1 MPFMSINEYISF
13 SSSSPISLY
22 CKDQKSQYIYTIP
35 GSIMFTI
42 PDSNDQM
49 VSKIQRLP
57 FSETD
62 TIICYDKGDLIC
74 AGKVFWALK
83 AVGFNNIHILLGGVI
98 LYHDLGHQVNENS
111 IEEVALTELYY
122 KTFNNSIL
130 KVIIEPQAKA
140 HYRQRL
146 RADEDL
152 PITTPRGTILTN
164 DILKEVLENSN
175 LIYKSGKNIQVI
187 GKYAPIIGCVL
198 LHLGEKMVCVV
209 LESEKI
215 NNEHFW
221 SDENSVESLN
231 ASLIHNDTSYMSSS
245 MNIIRKSHNREGRT
259 SCSKCYIF

>member
-1 MPFMSINEYISF
+1 MPFMSIDEYI

-49 VSKIQRLP
+49 ISKIQRLS
-57 FSETD
+57 FSETN
-62 TIICYDKGDLIC
+62 TIVCYDKGDLIC

-98 LYHDLGHQVNENS
+98 LYHDLGHQVNEDP
-111 IEEVALTELYY
+111 IEEAILTEQSYRA
-122 KTFNNSIL
+122 FNNSIL
-130 KVIIEPQAKA
+130 KVVIEPQTKA
-140 HYRQRL
+140 CYQQRL

-175 LIYKSGKNIQVI
+175 LVYKSKKSIQVI

-198 LHLGEKMVCVV
+198 LHLGEKMVSIL
-209 LESEKI
+209 LESEKV
-215 NNEHFW
+215 NNEYFW
-221 SDENSVESLN
+221 SDENSVESLS
-231 ASLIHNDTSYMSSS
+231 ASIIHNDTISMSSS
-245 MNIIRKSHNREGRT
+245 MNATRKSHNREGRT